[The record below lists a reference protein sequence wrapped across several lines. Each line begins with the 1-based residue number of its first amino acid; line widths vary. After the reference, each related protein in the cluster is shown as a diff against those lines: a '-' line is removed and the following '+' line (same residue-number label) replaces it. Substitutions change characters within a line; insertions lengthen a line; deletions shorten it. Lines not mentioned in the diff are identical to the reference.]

1 MTEEELIPGKLYRP
15 LPITSKF
22 FFHKEGTA
30 EPSNNSKVYVH
41 SFLLFLES
49 YQTGSVKFE
58 HVFLDANGERVALW
72 ARNKKTLSK
81 WFERII

>member
-22 FFHKEGTA
+22 FFHKEKTA
-30 EPSNNSKVYVH
+30 KPSNNSEVYAH
-41 SFLLFLES
+41 SFLLFLGS
-49 YQTGSVKFE
+49 YQAGSINE

-81 WFERII
+81 WFEKII